1 MLNFRIL
8 KEDIIYLWQEHGWPI
23 FMDINYLRSWKFRRP
38 LFETNEW
45 TYKELHRW
53 HPDMYRLKVVAR
65 TSQVCLIQISKEL
78 STRKSVCKSLILCK
92 IKVSIL
98 RSWIANFQLAYNK
111 SSIREEKRE
120 WERAKREASG
130 IIINRKITQTEKMT
144 CKRMSR
150 NE

>member
-1 MLNFRIL
+1 MTRTWVTYFYGYQLFKIL
-8 KEDIIYLWQEHGWPI
+8 EIQKTIIWNKWMNIQRTSQ
-23 FMDINYLRSWKFRRP
+23 M
-38 LFETNEW
+38 T
-45 TYKELHRW
+45 
-53 HPDMYRLKVVAR
+53 PDMYRLKAVAR

-78 STRKSVCKSLILCK
+78 STRKSVCKSLILWK

-98 RSWIANFQLAYNK
+98 RSWIGNFQLAYNK